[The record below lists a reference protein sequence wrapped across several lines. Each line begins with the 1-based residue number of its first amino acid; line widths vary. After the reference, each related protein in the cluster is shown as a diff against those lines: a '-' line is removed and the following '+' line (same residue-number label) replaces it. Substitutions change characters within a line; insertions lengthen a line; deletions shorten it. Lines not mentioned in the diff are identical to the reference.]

1 MSKAMPQTTGPQG
14 RVRAAI
20 RAWRDCG
27 FLRKTAQMSLAWMGL
42 AVLSAGAEPWSGK
55 DLACLAL
62 LLVASF
68 WRV

>member
-1 MSKAMPQTTGPQG
+1 MSRATLKTPKAEGP
-14 RVRAAI
+14 VRTAI

-27 FLRKTAQMSLAWMGL
+27 FLRKTAQMSLAWLGL

-55 DLACLAL
+55 DLAWLAV